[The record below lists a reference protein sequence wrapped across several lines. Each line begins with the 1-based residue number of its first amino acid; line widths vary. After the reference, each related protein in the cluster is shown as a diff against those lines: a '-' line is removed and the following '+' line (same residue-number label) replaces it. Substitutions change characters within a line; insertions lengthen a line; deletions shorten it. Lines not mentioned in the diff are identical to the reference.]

1 MGKET
6 KGVVLIALVF
16 FLVAAFTGYLVYE
29 KRNELEETSL
39 NNNRLR
45 QDITKLKERAEQRDK
60 LVRKLEELQKAVKEY
75 VKILPSAE
83 IATPEKLQKVFYDYA
98 QRTGVDI
105 NELEVGQQKTRAA
118 PRRGRNAK
126 RKKPDP
132 FDKIEVR
139 FQIQAEFEQFV
150 KFLNLI
156 EKHENFLQV
165 TFFNLQE
172 LKAEEGPARLQVNLT
187 VSTFRYN
194 VQKSK

>member
-6 KGVVLIALVF
+6 KGVILIALVF
-16 FLVAAFTGYLVYE
+16 FLVAAFMGYLVYE
-29 KRNELEETSL
+29 KRVDLEETVL

-45 QDITKLKERAEQRDK
+45 ADIAKLKERAEQRDK

-118 PRRGRNAK
+118 PRRGRGRK
-126 RKKPDP
+126 RKPDP

-139 FQIQAEFEQFV
+139 FQIQAGFQQFV

-165 TFFNLQE
+165 TFFNL
-172 LKAEEGPARLQVNLT
+172 EEIKNDDGPARLQVNLT